1 MTALPPSASTRPEPD
16 SALAASPSPNWRRF
30 WQAWLAL
37 ALVAAAYLRFAHL
50 PYSEIGPDQS
60 ILYLIAMRFV
70 NGGALPLA
78 ANKSSAGIMNPPLI
92 EYLLALPLL
101 LRATVISPIIFH
113 AALSWSSVALLAWG
127 SQRLFGWRVAALA
140 TLLFAVNPWAVHY
153 SRFIWN
159 PNPIPFFAAA
169 LLLALLA
176 MLCQEKGTRD
186 PRSAWWL
193 ALALPCLAAI
203 TQLHLSGLALLPAVG
218 LILLLTWRRWRPGG
232 WRGWLRPLAV
242 GTLGACLLY
251 LPFLLFE
258 QAVGF
263 GDMQAVVNALV
274 GGRSAITGTVPP
286 AETNTASLAL
296 ALELVSGAAVWG
308 TQTAWP
314 AALPPGFALTTLARW
329 LFVACLL
336 WAAVRVLHR
345 WWTRQPLS
353 PWQWAQA
360 ALLLW
365 TLLPLLLYLR
375 HTVYLQNY
383 YFLYLFPAPFLLIA
397 LCLEEMWHLV
407 DRGRMPAWLRQ
418 TIAAVTIILALL
430 LAAWQFLIYHTG
442 LRLLQDGQIGP
453 AQTAGTVTETIR
465 AAADLLAQYPGCDLM
480 ILAGGGSIESSPLGL
495 IEAFVYPRQA
505 RLLES
510 GRGFIV
516 PANCALYLAA
526 GHDPLAQ
533 AWLDAQAQLVTP
545 TAAALDPDWR
555 FYYVTNAPADATPPL
570 AVWQNGL
577 QLLHAEVGGAPAP
590 GSQLTL
596 NLTWRVTQMP
606 PPDTRYHFFN
616 HFLDASGTLQPQL
629 RAQDD
634 APAVQ
639 TQYWRRGDRLVTQFH
654 LALPP
659 DLPSGLYEIRTGIYT
674 WPDLAQ
680 TLLTSGSAAYTITTL
695 MVETPK

>member
-1 MTALPPSASTRPEPD
+1 MTDLPPSANTRPEPD
-16 SALAASPSPNWRRF
+16 NARAASPSSNWRRF

-37 ALVAAAYLRFAHL
+37 ALVAAAYLRFTYL
-50 PYSEIGPDQS
+50 QYSEIGPDQS

-70 NGGALPLA
+70 NGGPLPLA

-101 LRATVISPIIFH
+101 LRTTVISPILSH

-176 MLCQEKGTRD
+176 MLRQEKGTRNR
-186 PRSAWWL
+186 RSAWWL

-203 TQLHLSGLALLPAVG
+203 TQLHLSSLALLPAVC
-218 LILLLTWRRWRPGG
+218 LILLLTWRRWRGGG
-232 WRGWLRPLAV
+232 WRVWLSPLLV
-242 GTLGACLLY
+242 GTALAFLLY

-258 QAVGF
+258 RAVGF
-263 GDMQAVVNALV
+263 GDLQAIFNALV

-296 ALELVSGAAVWG
+296 ALELVSGATVWG
-308 TQTAWP
+308 TQTAWS
-314 AALPPGFALTTLARW
+314 AALPPGFTLTTLAQW
-329 LFVACLL
+329 LFGVSLL
-336 WAAVRVLHR
+336 WAAVSILYRQWL
-345 WWTRQPLS
+345 RQPLT
-353 PWQWAQA
+353 WLQWAQLM
-360 ALLLW
+360 LLLW

-397 LCLEEMWHLV
+397 LCLEEIGHMA
-407 DRGRMPAWLRQ
+407 RREKMPAWLRQ
-418 TIAAVTIILALL
+418 TIPAAAIILTLL
-430 LAAWQFLIYHTG
+430 LATWQFLIYYTG
-442 LRLLQDGQIGP
+442 LRLLQAEQIGP
-453 AQTAGTVTETIR
+453 AHTAGDTAAAIHV
-465 AAADLLAQYPGCDLM
+465 AADLLAQYPSCDLI
-480 ILAGGGSIESSPLGL
+480 ILAAGGSAESSPLGL
-495 IEAFVYPRQA
+495 IEAFVHPRQA
-505 RLLES
+505 RLLET
-510 GRGFIV
+510 GRGFIL

-533 AWLDAQAQLVTP
+533 TWLDAQAQPITP
-545 TAAALDPDWR
+545 TATALNPDWR
-555 FYYVTNAPADATPPL
+555 FYYVATAPADATPPL

-577 QLLHAEVGGAPAP
+577 ELLHAELVGAPAP
-590 GSQLTL
+590 GNQLAL
-596 NLTWRVTQMP
+596 NLTWRVTQTP

-616 HFLDASGTLQPQL
+616 HFLDASGAL

-639 TQYWRRGDRLVTQFH
+639 TQYWRRGDQLVTQFH
-654 LALPP
+654 LALPS
-659 DLPSGLYEIRTGIYT
+659 DLPAGLYEIRTGIYT

-680 TLLTSGSAAYTITTL
+680 TPLTSGGVAYTITRLT
-695 MVETPK
+695 VEANK